1 VSRSA
6 REQTHSRDE
15 TIQGRRFRWRLRS
28 AAKSAATS
36 LTAALRVPPLVA
48 RVLAARGINEPSTA
62 RHILARRLQDLPD
75 PHQIPDLERAVIR
88 IMEALRVDEPM
99 AVFGDYDVDGVT
111 ATALLFHFLASLGG
125 KVRWYLPHRLL
136 EGYGLNSGAMAE
148 LKQQGTRLVISVD
161 CGSSDHE
168 TVRFAAAL
176 GLELIVT
183 DHHHLPE
190 VPVEVLALVNPKRL
204 ADGNELRHLAGV
216 GVAFYLVSA
225 LRARLRRSGRWDK
238 GDQPNLKRYMDW
250 VALGTLADAAPLTLT
265 NRILTAAGLG
275 LLSET
280 SGPGISALKEVCGLG
295 GTQVTAWDVLFRLG
309 PRLNA
314 AGRLGGADLALRLL
328 LAEDLEE
335 ARGLAA
341 ELDELNRRRQAL
353 EEKTVTEALAQIEAA
368 QEIAHRR
375 VLVLASPTWHKGL
388 LGLAAARLVE
398 RFGRPAI
405 LLTRGGHGWEGSG
418 RSPAGIDLYRA
429 LHSCRAHLR
438 RFGGH
443 QLAAGLSLAVEQLG
457 SFHAALDEAL
467 SETDGVAPPPR
478 EADTRAQLGEITPAV
493 MSYLELMGPFGEGNP
508 EPIFCCEGF
517 RLESLQVLKGRHL
530 RLRLSQGDA
539 RLGAIGFNLATPD
552 QPPPTL
558 RRLFFSPTWNS
569 WRGQRRLELQIHDYE
584 GEAMSSVEG
593 PAGC

>member
-1 VSRSA
+1 VSPSA

-15 TIQGRRFRWRLRS
+15 TIQGHRFRWRFRS
-28 AAKSAATS
+28 ADASAAIS
-36 LTAALRVPPLVA
+36 LAAALRVPPLVA
-48 RVLAARGINEPSTA
+48 RALAARGINEPSKA
-62 RHILARRLQDLPD
+62 RHVLARRLQDLAD

-88 IMEALRVDEPM
+88 IEEALRAHEPI

-111 ATALLFHFLASLGG
+111 ATALVAHFLASLGG
-125 KVRWYLPHRLL
+125 KVRWYLPDRLR
-136 EGYGLNSGAMAE
+136 EGYGLNPGAMAE
-148 LKQQGTRLVISVD
+148 LKRQGTRLVISVD
-161 CGSSDHE
+161 CGSSDQE
-168 TVRFAAAL
+168 TVRFAGEL
-176 GLELIVT
+176 GLEVIVT

-190 VPVEVLALVNPKRL
+190 VPPEALALVNPKRL

-238 GDQPNLKRYMDW
+238 ADQPNLRRYLDW

-275 LLSET
+275 VLSET
-280 SGPGISALKEVCGLG
+280 SGPGISALKEVSGLG
-295 GTQVTAWDVLFRLG
+295 GSRVSAWDVLFRLG

-314 AGRLGGADLALRLL
+314 AGRLEGADLALRLL

-341 ELDELNRRRQAL
+341 KLDELNRRRQVL
-353 EEKTVTEALAQIEAA
+353 EEQTVAEALSQIEAD
-368 QEIAHRR
+368 QQIAHRR

-388 LGLAAARLVE
+388 LGLAAARLAE
-398 RFGRPAI
+398 RFTRPAI
-405 LLTRGGHGWEGSG
+405 LLTRGGQGWEGSG

-443 QLAAGLSLAVEQLG
+443 QFAAGLSLAVEQLG
-457 SFHAALDEAL
+457 SFQTALEETL
-467 SETDGVAPPPR
+467 SQVDAVSPPPR
-478 EADTRAQLGEITPAV
+478 EADTGAHLGEITPTL
-493 MSYLELMGPFGEGNP
+493 MSHLELMGPFGEGNP

-517 RLESLQVLKGRHL
+517 RVESLQVLKGRHL

-539 RLGAIGFNLATPD
+539 RLGAVGFNLATPD

-558 RRLFFSPTWNS
+558 KRLFFSPTWNS
-569 WRGQRRLELQIHDYE
+569 WRGERRLELQIHDYE
-584 GEAMSSVEG
+584 GEGVSPV
-593 PAGC
+593 